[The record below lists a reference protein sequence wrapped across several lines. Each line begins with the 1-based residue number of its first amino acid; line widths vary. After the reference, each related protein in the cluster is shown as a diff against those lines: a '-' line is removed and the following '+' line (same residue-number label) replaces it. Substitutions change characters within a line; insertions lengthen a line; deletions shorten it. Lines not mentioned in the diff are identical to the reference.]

1 MDYEELEEY
10 LDMNWINDI
19 REEEKE
25 YDKFYSA
32 TLSSVNVIF
41 VLVNDGKID
50 NVETRRL
57 VLDNES
63 RLSWLCLVENMD
75 EFLCKGYVVSN
86 MLKYSVVVK
95 PEDILSGDMNNM
107 LKCDI
112 VESSNDIFFEPTVR
126 FMHDINCVCCIMEKK
141 SLMSKNNT
149 TRRVYLGLGKS
160 KVGKGTRK
168 RIFK

>member
-10 LDMNWINDI
+10 LDMNWINDV

-32 TLSSVNVIF
+32 GLSSVNVIF

-50 NVETRRL
+50 NVKTRRL
-57 VLDNES
+57 VLDNDS

-75 EFLCKGYVVSN
+75 EFLRKGYVVSN
-86 MLKYSVVVK
+86 VLKYSVVAK
-95 PEDILSGDMNNM
+95 PEDILRGDMNNM
-107 LKCDI
+107 LKYDI
-112 VESSNDIFFEPTVR
+112 VESSSDIVFEPTVR
-126 FMHDINCVCCIMEKK
+126 FMHDISCVCCIMEKK
-141 SLMSKNNT
+141 CLKSKNST
-149 TRRVYLGLGKS
+149 TRRVYVELCKS